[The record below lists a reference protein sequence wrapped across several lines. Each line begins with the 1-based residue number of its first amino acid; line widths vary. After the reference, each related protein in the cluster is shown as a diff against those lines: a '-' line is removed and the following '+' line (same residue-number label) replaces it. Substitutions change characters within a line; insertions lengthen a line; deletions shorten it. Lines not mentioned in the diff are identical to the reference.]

1 MMEILVPFLILI
13 ISIIAI
19 MLFFFSKPLTEE
31 QIPKLALKRRNRKVL
46 LYFSPSVF
54 GYSPAKDFK
63 SGLKPDGKLY
73 QVDLDMQQVPS
84 FVASLLKYKKH
95 EWSVIA
101 FLKNQKAEYLWANK
115 GPDRS
120 RVQLVSITSILN
132 TAKKNGCD
140 VIMAFHNH
148 PAHDPQHYSYRSP
161 SDPDLEAAEKF
172 SQILNTAN
180 ISYLDHVCE
189 RGTAYRHCLSPS
201 PTLYPLTTILGEARA
216 ENSQGRM
223 AHIKLHFEL
232 YL

>member
-1 MMEILVPFLILI
+1 MEWLIALLILVTAIL
-13 ISIIAI
+13 AI
-19 MLFFFSKPLTEE
+19 MLFSFSKPLKEE
-31 QIPKLALKRRNRKVL
+31 QIPKLALKRRNRKIL

-54 GYSPAKDFK
+54 GYSPTKDFK
-63 SGLKPDGKLY
+63 SGLKPDGRLY
-73 QVDLDMQQVPS
+73 QIELDMPHVPS

-101 FLKNQKAEYLWANK
+101 FIRNRKAEYLWTNK
-115 GPDRS
+115 GPDRTQ
-120 RVQLVSITSILN
+120 VQLVSINSVLR
-132 TAKKNGCD
+132 TANENGCD

-148 PAHDPQHYSYRSP
+148 PAHDPQHYSYRKP
-161 SDPDLEAAEKF
+161 SSLDLEAAEKF
-172 SQILNTAN
+172 SHILNAAS

-189 RGTAYRHCLSPS
+189 RGTAHRYCLKPS
-201 PTLYPLTTILGEARA
+201 QTLYPLTTILSEVRT

>member
-1 MMEILVPFLILI
+1 METSILLLILI
-13 ISIIAI
+13 TSVLAAI
-19 MLFFFSKPLTEE
+19 LFLFSRPLTEE
-31 QIPKLALKRRNRKVL
+31 QIPKLALKRRNKRIL
-46 LYFSPSVF
+46 LYFSPSAS
-54 GYSPAKDFK
+54 GYSPTKDFK

-73 QVDLDMQQVPS
+73 HFDLDMPHVPS

-101 FLKNQKAEYLWANK
+101 FIKNRKAEYLWAHK

-120 RVQLVSITSILN
+120 HVQLVSLTSIFS
-132 TAKKNGCD
+132 TAKKNSFD

-148 PAHDPQHYSYRSP
+148 PAHDPQHHSYRSP
-161 SDPDLEAAEKF
+161 SPPDLEAAEKF
-172 SQILNTAN
+172 SYVLNAAD

-189 RGTAYRHCLSPS
+189 RGTSYRYCLKPS
-201 PTLYPLTTILGEARA
+201 PTLHPLETVQGEVKTQ
-216 ENSQGRM
+216 NSQGRI